1 MTNRRPRIKI
11 EPRPA
16 TRALPRQP
24 ATPIATPTAPADRAE
39 PAVLAEVE
47 VAVTPLEG
55 DQLPNG
61 LPLIGDNGG
70 GGDVDNLLSNVVQT
84 VGAIGSSSPLNDIVN
99 GHGLFDPLGGAL
111 GGTLDGTLGGTGIG
125 DVVSNLGN
133 AVVSDLGQT
142 AGAVTKGGG
151 IDGVLGAVGSGAGNL
166 VDGVLNAVDGATGTG
181 LIGSV
186 LDGLGDNV
194 VNGAVGGAG
203 LLAGT
208 PLAGLQGDGA
218 LVSSNILNGGD
229 SSSPSSLIQVGAGTD
244 QSSGLINVDAA
255 SNRDTSESNN
265 MVDTNVGPQSS
276 GNGVTADLLGANN
289 DSSGALI
296 DGDIGQ
302 HDGPSLVGVNAGT
315 AADQF
320 QFPALDGTGLDS
332 LVGEVGQL
340 PGNPIGDVGGGDLL
354 PVSAGL
360 DGHALLDVGTDGTLG
375 LGDNSVNTD
384 GTQIMV
390 NTPLHGALAA

>member
-1 MTNRRPRIKI
+1 
-11 EPRPA
+11 
-16 TRALPRQP
+16 
-24 ATPIATPTAPADRAE
+24 
-39 PAVLAEVE
+39 
-47 VAVTPLEG
+47 
-55 DQLPNG
+55 LPNG